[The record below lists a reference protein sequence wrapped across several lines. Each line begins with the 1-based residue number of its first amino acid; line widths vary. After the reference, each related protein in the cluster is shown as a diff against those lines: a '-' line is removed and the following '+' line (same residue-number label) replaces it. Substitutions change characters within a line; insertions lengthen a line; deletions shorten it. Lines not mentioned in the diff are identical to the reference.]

1 MNTVLWNTIQ
11 LLFPKEVEA
20 QRASASA
27 NFLSKETPS
36 PRDSNHRLRTRNR
49 ETALQARLQREDISR
64 LLVSEERS
72 ERRRRGASVRLDQD
86 SDAAFALRLQ
96 RQEFASAFGVT
107 AAGATSSSSSSSSSD
122 VSLSRARANLRAMAS
137 RAARRQ

>member
-1 MNTVLWNTIQ
+1 M
-11 LLFPKEVEA
+11 EA
-20 QRASASA
+20 QRVAASS

-36 PRDSNHRLRTRNR
+36 PRDSSQRLRSRNR
-49 ETALQARLQREDISR
+49 ETAYQARLQREDLSR

-72 ERRRRGASVRLDQD
+72 ERRRRGVRLDQD
-86 SDAAFALRLQ
+86 GDAAFALRLQ

-107 AAGATSSSSSSSSSD
+107 AAAATSSSSSSSTD